1 MIGNIQRF
9 RFRTTKGTFLS
20 DEMTLGWEKW
30 LRVGDQQ
37 PRRGGVQFVFLWRDV
52 RDRGKL

>member
-1 MIGNIQRF
+1 MIGNIQCF